1 MGFLGGIG
9 GIGFLE
15 YLVGILLTSQLQR
28 FDKTNSEVKTYVLE
42 KGENSLEEEW
52 YRADAKYVR
61 EELISKIDNDLPIYN
76 ERGKKKILELIDGLN
91 DVKQNC

>member
-1 MGFLGGIG
+1 M
-9 GIGFLE
+9 
-15 YLVGILLTSQLQR
+15 GILLTSQLQR
-28 FDKTNSEVKTYVLE
+28 FDKTNSEVRTYALE
-42 KGENSLEEEW
+42 KDENSLEEEG
-52 YRADAKYVR
+52 YHADAKYVR